1 MRFFKSL
8 LMAAAVLAGVQAHS
22 AGLRDIYEMALQ
34 NDPQLRAAEAA
45 FRASQELQTLGRSQ
59 LLPQI
64 GIGAEYSETDMDLD
78 FLTVLSE
85 DLQVDPTQGSARSD
99 TTTYSLSITQPLF
112 DLPRWFEFRQ
122 GQALSEQGK
131 AEFAADQQE
140 VILRVADAYFNV
152 LRAHENLETATAEEK
167 AIERQLEQTRQRY
180 EVGLLPITDVH
191 EAQAAYDNATV
202 NTLEARSAL
211 DIAFEALQVLT
222 GRPITDIYGLATDAP
237 IQNPEPL
244 DREEWVRFAVN
255 NNFTLRSAQL
265 ARDAAEQFAAA
276 RRSEHLPKL
285 SASLGYRD
293 VDTDGRRFGNSFYD
307 KQDGHTV
314 ALHATMPIFTG
325 GAVSAQRRQA
335 NEQYIELEE
344 LLELATRNTVQQA
357 RTLHLQVV
365 TDVARVDARAQA
377 ITSASSALEATQA
390 GYEVGTR
397 NIVDVLVAQRT
408 LFQAKRDYANAR
420 YDYISSRLRLREVAG
435 QLSPQDVMAL
445 ESFLDQS
452 LEVSQYGGQ

>member
-1 MRFFKSL
+1 MMASFTGSTTSRKSPMRFFQSL
-8 LMAAAVLAGVQAHS
+8 LMAAAVLSGVQAHA

-122 GQALSEQGK
+122 GQALSEQGQ
-131 AEFAADQQE
+131 AEFAAAQQE

-222 GRPITDIYGLATDAP
+222 GRPITDIY
-237 IQNPEPL
+237 
-244 DREEWVRFAVN
+244 
-255 NNFTLRSAQL
+255 
-265 ARDAAEQFAAA
+265 
-276 RRSEHLPKL
+276 RSEEYT
-285 SASLGYRD
+285 S
-293 VDTDGRRFGNSFYD
+293 
-307 KQDGHTV
+307 
-314 ALHATMPIFTG
+314 
-325 GAVSAQRRQA
+325 
-335 NEQYIELEE
+335 EL
-344 LLELATRNTVQQA
+344 Q
-357 RTLHLQVV
+357 
-365 TDVARVDARAQA
+365 
-377 ITSASSALEATQA
+377 
-390 GYEVGTR
+390 
-397 NIVDVLVAQRT
+397 
-408 LFQAKRDYANAR
+408 
-420 YDYISSRLRLREVAG
+420 
-435 QLSPQDVMAL
+435 
-445 ESFLDQS
+445 
-452 LEVSQYGGQ
+452 

>member
-1 MRFFKSL
+1 MRFLKPL
-8 LMAAAVLAGVQAHS
+8 LLAVAMLSGVQLHA

-45 FRASQELQTLGRSQ
+45 FRASQELQVLGRSQ

-64 GIGAEYSETDMDLD
+64 GASAEYSESNMDLD
-78 FLTVLSE
+78 S
-85 DLQVDPTQGSARSD
+85 LQVIGEDQTIPPASGRARTD
-99 TTTYSLSITQPLF
+99 TTTYALSLTQPLF

-122 GQALSEQGK
+122 GQALSEQGQ
-131 AEFAADQQE
+131 AQFAADQQAL
-140 VILRVADAYFNV
+140 ILRVADAYFNV
-152 LRAHENLETATAEEK
+152 LRAHDNLETADAEEK

-191 EAQAAYDNATV
+191 EAQAVYDNATV

-222 GRPITDIYGLATDAP
+222 GRPITDIYGLDADAP
-237 IQNPEPL
+237 IRNPEPA

-255 NNFTLRSAQL
+255 NNFSLRSAML

-276 RRSEHLPKL
+276 RRSEHLPKV

-307 KQDGHTV
+307 RQDGHTI
-314 ALHATMPIFTG
+314 ALSATMPIFTG
-325 GAVSAQRRQA
+325 GAVSATRRQA
-335 NEQYIELEE
+335 NEQYIQTEE
-344 LLELATRNTVQQA
+344 LLELATRDTVQQA
-357 RTLHLQVV
+357 RSLHLQVV
-365 TDVARVDARAQA
+365 TDVARVNARAQA
-377 ITSASSALEATQA
+377 ITSAASAVEATQA

-445 ESFLDQS
+445 DGFLDPTLQ
-452 LEVSQYGGQ
+452 VTQYGVQ